1 MSGPK
6 DADWYLSE
14 EERLR
19 RAEERRI
26 RLEQERRDREL
37 TNEIEEL
44 KNSIKEEISNKNHKN
59 IKFIES
65 LNKYELEASIV
76 KEREEIARN
85 IEVNSRDILNKSDC
99 YTIGAKEAYLK
110 ELNNL
115 GEYINDKYD
124 EIDKLNYKLFYIVNE
139 NTSKEFIN
147 KINSGSLDFNV
158 KRNDSLSTKS
168 EEKLKSVINEF
179 NKLFNRYCESKYLS
193 EKVILK
199 LKKKEVDN
207 LIKEVRI
214 CNDYKVNQIQAF
226 IKDIYRKEEE
236 YLKEEEINKEIVN
249 NYNSLFASY
258 EILREKLD
266 VEVKFTK
273 SRSIEIMKSQ
283 FRDLEIEVERLNN
296 CFSEIED
303 YDYIVQSIDEVM
315 EELGYDIL
323 SSEVLNRVN
332 RNIVDSIYSFDDNS
346 VLNLF
351 TSDNGTIMF
360 EVTGISNEKREIS
373 SLEKLKLKES
383 MNTFCGK
390 YDAIKKKLAERGIF
404 FGAENLR
411 PADERYARIR
421 VVNENRYKVKNI
433 SKATIRSNKSRYI
446 K

>member
-1 MSGPK
+1 M
-6 DADWYLSE
+6 
-14 EERLR
+14 
-19 RAEERRI
+19 
-26 RLEQERRDREL
+26 
-37 TNEIEEL
+37 
-44 KNSIKEEISNKNHKN
+44 
-59 IKFIES
+59 
-65 LNKYELEASIV
+65 
-76 KEREEIARN
+76 
-85 IEVNSRDILNKSDC
+85 
-99 YTIGAKEAYLK
+99 
-110 ELNNL
+110 
-115 GEYINDKYD
+115 
-124 EIDKLNYKLFYIVNE
+124 
-139 NTSKEFIN
+139 
-147 KINSGSLDFNV
+147 
-158 KRNDSLSTKS
+158 
-168 EEKLKSVINEF
+168 
-179 NKLFNRYCESKYLS
+179 
-193 EKVILK
+193 ILK

-207 LIKEVRI
+207 LIKEVQI
-214 CNDYKVNQIQAF
+214 GNDYKVNQIQAF

-404 FGAENLR
+404 FGSENLR

-421 VVNENRYKVKNI
+421 VVNENRYKVKNV